1 MNQYLHNAKTLK
13 DVRALLGEETLARK
27 DKATSQRVSIWELE
41 ESRPGFYK
49 EGSPCDEQE
58 CKPTTKREI
67 QVQVDRQG
75 NVVKKSIQGMSYVR
89 FNQLGVNVISMTKDE
104 LASPRIPIA
113 SGEIRE
119 KVNAYYMTKRK

>member
-1 MNQYLHNAKTLK
+1 ML
-13 DVRALLGEETLARK
+13 VRIK
-27 DKATSQRVSIWELE
+27 QRVSIWELE

-58 CKPTTKREI
+58 YKPTTKREI

-75 NVVKKSIQGMSYVR
+75 NVVKKSMQGMSYVR
-89 FNQLGVNVISMTKDE
+89 FNQLGVNVNVIAEVRSMTKDE